1 MSKLPIFEL
10 FLSVGNLKPKL
21 KWFFK
26 PKLELKFF
34 LLNWAPG
41 AYELLN
47 GWSNTYLNFE
57 MTDGTDIEIQ
67 ITKLVEGNM
76 EDIKKATV
84 RPVNAAKR
92 CDIQSGRVI
101 VRINKTGLFTVDIDG
116 QMDDKETGK
125 LPDGSIYAG

>member
-1 MSKLPIFEL
+1 MREFGSEEWLDTFALVTECT
-10 FLSVGNLKPKL
+10 G
-21 KWFFK
+21 
-26 PKLELKFF
+26 EKFC
-34 LLNWAPG
+34 NTTG

-57 MTDGTDIEIQ
+57 MKDGTDIEIQ

-76 EDIKKATV
+76 EDIKKAKV

-92 CDIQSGRVI
+92 CDIESGRVI